1 MSSCHR
7 EVRDKVPTRSQPP
20 NTQMEPMHLTVP
32 AILSSARLSCD
43 CWQISAHGSNSG
55 A

>member
-20 NTQMEPMHLTVP
+20 NTQMEPILLAVHL
-32 AILSSARLSCD
+32 ILSSARLICD